1 MNDAAD
7 ASVPNRNKHGLCGPT
22 VRNARPRCVNRT
34 PCPPRSPAVMGL
46 RGPLTSRPNIILDEN
61 ARAQGSWAFHSNVL
75 QDRSRTA
82 RHSERRLVCC
92 AQLAIR
98 QIQHGFEPVA
108 KGFQRYRRLGWLVTP
123 PKCDRD
129 PREAYSMPLDVVCNA
144 WRPRRRI
151 TSSRVLSIASSLP
164 HIGRLWCLQL
174 GYAESTTDR

>member
-92 AQLAIR
+92 AQLAVSLFRWSVQLHLFDKSNMVLNQSPRDSSDI
-98 QIQHGFEPVA
+98 GA
-108 KGFQRYRRLGWLVTP
+108 WDGWLLRRSAIVTLAKRP
-123 PKCDRD
+123 PCRWMSYVTHGD
-129 PREAYSMPLDVVCNA
+129 LGVG
-144 WRPRRRI
+144 
-151 TSSRVLSIASSLP
+151 TSSRLI
-164 HIGRLWCLQL
+164 
-174 GYAESTTDR
+174 